1 MKTQDKNNY
10 RGTLFVLSFS
20 LIVLFLISLVL
31 GRYPLSLSE
40 IGRLILSRITDIEQT
55 WPDSAEAIFFNVR
68 LPRVGLAVLVGAALS
83 TSGAAYQGMFR
94 NPLVSS
100 DIVGASSGAAFGAAL
115 GILLGAGGSMISMSA
130 FLFSGISV
138 VLVYMISR
146 IMRQNQVLGLVLAG
160 IMIGS
165 IFNAGTSFLKLMADP
180 NDQLPQIT
188 FWLMGSLNGKTL
200 SELFYAAILILLG
213 LVPLLGLRWKMNL
226 LTMDEKE
233 AQAMGVA
240 VGPLR
245 LVVIVCATLLTATS
259 IAVSGMIGWISLVIP
274 HFSRLL
280 VGSDFRRL
288 LPTSMLMGSCFLLIV
303 DNISRLTFT
312 AEIPLGILTSLVGAP
327 FYLYLLMSRR
337 TRMNI

>member
-1 MKTQDKNNY
+1 MKTLDKNNY
-10 RGTLFVLSFS
+10 RSILLVLSFS
-20 LIVLFLISLVL
+20 LIALFLISLVL

-40 IGRLILSRITDIEQT
+40 IGRLLLSRITDIEQT

-83 TSGAAYQGMFR
+83 ASGAAYQGMFR

-115 GILLGAGGSMISMSA
+115 GILLGAGGSMISLSA
-130 FLFSGISV
+130 FFFSGISV
-138 VLVYMISR
+138 TMVYMISR
-146 IMRQNQVLGLVLAG
+146 ILRQNQVLGLVLAG

-165 IFNAGTSFLKLMADP
+165 IFNAGTSFLKIMADP

-200 SELFYAAILILLG
+200 DELFYAAILILLG

-245 LVVIVCATLLTATS
+245 LVVIICATLLTATS

-288 LPTSMLMGSCFLLIV
+288 LPSSMLMGSCFLLIV

>member
-1 MKTQDKNNY
+1 
-10 RGTLFVLSFS
+10 
-20 LIVLFLISLVL
+20 
-31 GRYPLSLSE
+31 
-40 IGRLILSRITDIEQT
+40 
-55 WPDSAEAIFFNVR
+55 
-68 LPRVGLAVLVGAALS
+68 
-83 TSGAAYQGMFR
+83 MFR

-115 GILLGAGGSMISMSA
+115 GSLLGAAGSMISLSA
-130 FLFSGISV
+130 FLFSSLSV
-138 VLVYMISR
+138 ALVYMISR
-146 IMRQNQVLGLVLAG
+146 ILRQNQVLGLVLSG

-200 SELFYAAILILLG
+200 NELFYGSILILIG
-213 LVPLLGLRWKMNL
+213 LLPLMGLRWKMNL

-233 AQAMGVA
+233 AQSMGIA

-245 LVVIVCATLLTATS
+245 LIVIVCATLLTATS
-259 IAVSGMIGWISLVIP
+259 IAVSGMIGWVSLVIP

-303 DNISRLTFT
+303 DNISRLAFT

-327 FYLYLLMSRR
+327 FYLYLLLSRR
-337 TRMNI
+337 SRMNI

>member
-138 VLVYMISR
+138 ILVYMISR

-327 FYLYLLMSRR
+327 FYLYLLTSRR

>member
-1 MKTQDKNNY
+1 METQSRNNY
-10 RGTLFVLSFS
+10 RTIILVLIIA
-20 LIVLFLISLVL
+20 LIILLLISLVL

-40 IGRLILSRITDIEQT
+40 IRRLIFSRITHVEQT

-68 LPRVGLAVLVGAALS
+68 LPRIGLAILVGAALS
-83 TSGAAYQGMFR
+83 VSGACFQGMFR

-100 DIVGASSGAAFGAAL
+100 DIIGASSGAAFGAAL
-115 GILLGAGGSMISMSA
+115 GILLGVSGGFISISA
-130 FLFSGISV
+130 FIFSALAV
-138 VLVYMISR
+138 ALVYMISR
-146 IMRQNQVLGLVLAG
+146 VLRQNQVLGLVLAG

-200 SELFYAAILILLG
+200 EELFYGTILILVG
-213 LVPLLGLRWKMNL
+213 LVPLMSLRWKMNL

-233 AQAMGVA
+233 AQSMGVA

-245 LVVIVCATLLTATS
+245 LLVIVCATLLTATS

-303 DNISRLTFT
+303 DNISRLAYT

-327 FYLYLLMSRR
+327 FYLYLLLSRR

>member
-327 FYLYLLMSRR
+327 FYLYLLTSRR

>member
-20 LIVLFLISLVL
+20 LIILFLISLVL

-40 IGRLILSRITDIEQT
+40 IGRLLLSRITDIEQT

-138 VLVYMISR
+138 ILVYMISR

-312 AEIPLGILTSLVGAP
+312 AEIPLGILTSIVGAP

>member
-1 MKTQDKNNY
+1 MKVKSSNNY
-10 RGTLFVLSFS
+10 RSVISVLIIA
-20 LIVLFLISLVL
+20 LIFLLLISLVL
-31 GRYPLSLSE
+31 GRYPLSLLE
-40 IGRLILSRITDIEQT
+40 IGRLFLSRITDVEQT
-55 WPDSAEAIFFNVR
+55 WTDSSEAIFFNVR
-68 LPRVGLAVLVGAALS
+68 LPRIGLAALVGAALS
-83 TSGAAYQGMFR
+83 VSGACYQGMFR

-100 DIVGASSGAAFGAAL
+100 DIIGASSGAAFGAAL
-115 GILLGAGGSMISMSA
+115 GILLGVGGGLISISA
-130 FLFSGISV
+130 FIFSALAV
-138 VLVYMISR
+138 ALVYMISR
-146 IMRQNQVLGLVLAG
+146 ILRQNQVLGLVLSG

-165 IFNAGTSFLKLMADP
+165 IFNAGTSFLKLIADP

-200 SELFYAAILILLG
+200 DELYYGAILILIG
-213 LVPLLGLRWKMNL
+213 LLPLMGLRWKMNL

-233 AQAMGVA
+233 AQSMGVA

-245 LVVIVCATLLTATS
+245 LIVIVCATLLTATS

-288 LPTSMLMGSCFLLIV
+288 LPTSMLMGACFLLIV
-303 DNISRLTFT
+303 DNISRLAYT

-327 FYLYLLMSRR
+327 FYLYLLLSRR

>member
-1 MKTQDKNNY
+1 LKTQDKNNY

-138 VLVYMISR
+138 ILVYMISR

>member
-1 MKTQDKNNY
+1 
-10 RGTLFVLSFS
+10 
-20 LIVLFLISLVL
+20 
-31 GRYPLSLSE
+31 
-40 IGRLILSRITDIEQT
+40 
-55 WPDSAEAIFFNVR
+55 SA
-68 LPRVGLAVLVGAALS
+68 
-83 TSGAAYQGMFR
+83 SGAAYQGMFR

-115 GILLGAGGSMISMSA
+115 GILLGAGGSMISLSA
-130 FLFSGISV
+130 FFFSGISV
-138 VLVYMISR
+138 TMVYMISR
-146 IMRQNQVLGLVLAG
+146 ILRQNQVLGLVLAG

-165 IFNAGTSFLKLMADP
+165 IFNAGTSFLKIMADP

-200 SELFYAAILILLG
+200 DELFYAAILILLG

-245 LVVIVCATLLTATS
+245 LVVIICATLLTATS
-259 IAVSGMIGWISLVIP
+259 IAVSGMIGWISLVMP

-288 LPTSMLMGSCFLLIV
+288 LPSSMLMGSCFLLIV

>member
-138 VLVYMISR
+138 ILVYMISR

>member
-40 IGRLILSRITDIEQT
+40 IGRLLLSRITDIEQT

-138 VLVYMISR
+138 ILVYMISR

>member
-1 MKTQDKNNY
+1 METQSRNNY
-10 RGTLFVLSFS
+10 RTIILALTVS
-20 LIVLFLISLVL
+20 LTALFLISLVL
-31 GRYPLSLSE
+31 GRYPLTLSE
-40 IGRLILSRITDIEQT
+40 IGRLILSKITDIEQT

-83 TSGAAYQGMFR
+83 VSGAAYQGMFR

-130 FLFSGISV
+130 FLFSSLSV
-138 VLVYMISR
+138 ALVYMISR
-146 IMRQNQVLGLVLAG
+146 ILRQNQVLGLVLSG

-200 SELFYAAILILLG
+200 EELFYGAILILIG
-213 LVPLLGLRWKMNL
+213 LLPLMGLRWKMNL

-245 LVVIVCATLLTATS
+245 LIVIVCATLLTATS
-259 IAVSGMIGWISLVIP
+259 IAVSGMIGWVSLVIP

-288 LPTSMLMGSCFLLIV
+288 LPASMLMGSCFLLIV
-303 DNISRLTFT
+303 DNISRLAFT
-312 AEIPLGILTSLVGAP
+312 AEIPLGIITSLVGAP
-327 FYLYLLMSRR
+327 FYLYLLLSRR
-337 TRMNI
+337 SRMNL

>member
-115 GILLGAGGSMISMSA
+115 GILLGAGGRSDA
-130 FLFSGISV
+130 
-138 VLVYMISR
+138 
-146 IMRQNQVLGLVLAG
+146 
-160 IMIGS
+160 
-165 IFNAGTSFLKLMADP
+165 
-180 NDQLPQIT
+180 LP
-188 FWLMGSLNGKTL
+188 
-200 SELFYAAILILLG
+200 
-213 LVPLLGLRWKMNL
+213 R
-226 LTMDEKE
+226 
-233 AQAMGVA
+233 
-240 VGPLR
+240 
-245 LVVIVCATLLTATS
+245 
-259 IAVSGMIGWISLVIP
+259 
-274 HFSRLL
+274 
-280 VGSDFRRL
+280 
-288 LPTSMLMGSCFLLIV
+288 
-303 DNISRLTFT
+303 
-312 AEIPLGILTSLVGAP
+312 
-327 FYLYLLMSRR
+327 
-337 TRMNI
+337 

>member
-1 MKTQDKNNY
+1 MESQSRNNY
-10 RGTLFVLSFS
+10 KTTLLVLIII
-20 LIVLFLISLVL
+20 LIVLFLSSLVL

-40 IGRLILSRITDIEQT
+40 IGRLIVSRIMETEQT

-68 LPRVGLAVLVGAALS
+68 LPRIGLAVLVGAALS
-83 TSGAAYQGMFR
+83 VSGACYQGMFR

-100 DIVGASSGAAFGAAL
+100 DIIGASSGAAFGAAL
-115 GILLGAGGSMISMSA
+115 GILLGVSGGLISISA
-130 FLFSGISV
+130 FIFSALAV

-146 IMRQNQVLGLVLAG
+146 ILRQNQVLGLVLAG

-165 IFNAGTSFLKLMADP
+165 IFNAGTSFLKLIADP

-188 FWLMGSLNGKTL
+188 FWLMGSLNGK
-200 SELFYAAILILLG
+200 SMEELLYAAFLILIG
-213 LVPLLGLRWKMNL
+213 LVPLMSLRWKMNL

-233 AQAMGVA
+233 AQSMGVA

-245 LVVIVCATLLTATS
+245 LIVIVCATLLTATS

-288 LPTSMLMGSCFLLIV
+288 LPTSLLMGASFLLIV
-303 DNISRLTFT
+303 DNISRLAYT

-327 FYLYLLMSRR
+327 FYLYLLLSRR

>member
-20 LIVLFLISLVL
+20 LIILFLISLVL

-40 IGRLILSRITDIEQT
+40 IGRLLLSRITDIEQT

-68 LPRVGLAVLVGAALS
+68 LPRVGLAVSVGAALS

>member
-1 MKTQDKNNY
+1 MESQSRNNY
-10 RGTLFVLSFS
+10 KTTLLVLIII
-20 LIVLFLISLVL
+20 LIVLFLSSLVL

-40 IGRLILSRITDIEQT
+40 IGRLIVSRIMETEQT
-55 WPDSAEAIFFNVR
+55 WPDSAEAIFFNAR
-68 LPRVGLAVLVGAALS
+68 LPRIGLAVLVGAALS
-83 TSGAAYQGMFR
+83 VSGACYQGMFR

-100 DIVGASSGAAFGAAL
+100 DIIGASSGAAFGAAL
-115 GILLGAGGSMISMSA
+115 GILLGVSGGLISISA
-130 FLFSGISV
+130 FIFSALAV

-146 IMRQNQVLGLVLAG
+146 ILRQNQVLGLVLAG

-165 IFNAGTSFLKLMADP
+165 IFNAGTSFLKLIADP

-188 FWLMGSLNGKTL
+188 FWLMGSLNGK
-200 SELFYAAILILLG
+200 SMEELLYAAFFILVG
-213 LVPLLGLRWKMNL
+213 LVPLMSLRWKMNL

-233 AQAMGVA
+233 AQSMGVA

-245 LVVIVCATLLTATS
+245 LIVIVCATLLTATS

-288 LPTSMLMGSCFLLIV
+288 LPTSLLMGASFLLIV
-303 DNISRLTFT
+303 DNISRLAYT

-327 FYLYLLMSRR
+327 FYLYLLLSRR

>member
-1 MKTQDKNNY
+1 MKTLDKNNY
-10 RGTLFVLSFS
+10 RSILLVLSFS
-20 LIVLFLISLVL
+20 LIALFLISLVL

-40 IGRLILSRITDIEQT
+40 IGRLLLSRITDIEQT

-68 LPRVGLAVLVGAALS
+68 LPRVGLAVLVVAALS
-83 TSGAAYQGMFR
+83 ASGAAYQGMFR

-115 GILLGAGGSMISMSA
+115 GILLGAGGSMISLSA
-130 FLFSGISV
+130 FLFSSISV
-138 VLVYMISR
+138 AMVYMISR
-146 IMRQNQVLGLVLAG
+146 VLRQNQVLGLVLAG

-165 IFNAGTSFLKLMADP
+165 IFNAGTSFLKIMADP

-200 SELFYAAILILLG
+200 DELFYAAILILLG
-213 LVPLLGLRWKMNL
+213 LVLLLGLRWKMNL

-288 LPTSMLMGSCFLLIV
+288 L
-303 DNISRLTFT
+303 
-312 AEIPLGILTSLVGAP
+312 
-327 FYLYLLMSRR
+327 
-337 TRMNI
+337 

>member
-20 LIVLFLISLVL
+20 LIILFLISLVL

-40 IGRLILSRITDIEQT
+40 IGRLLLSRITDIEQT

-138 VLVYMISR
+138 ILVYMISR